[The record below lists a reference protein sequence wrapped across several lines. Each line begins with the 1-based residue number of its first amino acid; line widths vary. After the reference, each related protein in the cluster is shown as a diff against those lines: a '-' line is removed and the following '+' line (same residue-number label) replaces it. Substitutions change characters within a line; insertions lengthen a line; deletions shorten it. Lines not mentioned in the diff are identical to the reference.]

1 MLAYNE
7 IKERKYIV
15 LDGDPYEVIDSHVFR
30 KQQRKPVNQVKLR
43 NLISGSIRAETFHVN
58 DTAQEADLEKKKVKF
73 IFKKFNSRE
82 KRTEFWFSDIEKPN
96 RFEISEELI
105 GNNADFLKENTQIE
119 ALVFDEKI
127 IGVTV
132 PIKIELKVVEA
143 PPAVKGNSAT
153 GATKQIKLETGLIIN
168 APLFINEGDVIRIN
182 TENRE
187 YVERV

>member
-7 IKERKYIV
+7 IKERKYII
-15 LDGDPYEVIDSHVFR
+15 LDGEPYEVLDSHVFR

-43 NLISGSIRAETFHVN
+43 NLISGSIRAETYHVN
-58 DTAQEADLEKKKVKF
+58 DTAEEADLENKKVKF
-73 IFKKFNSRE
+73 IFKKYNSRE
-82 KRTEFWFSDIEKPN
+82 KRNEYWFSDVDKPN
-96 RFEISEELI
+96 RFEISEQLLSD
-105 GNNADFLKENTQIE
+105 NADFLKENIQID
-119 ALVFDEKI
+119 ALVFEEKI
-127 IGVTV
+127 IGIKV
-132 PIKIELKVVEA
+132 PIKVELRVIEA

-153 GATKQIKLETGLIIN
+153 GATKQIKLETGLVIN